1 MTVNTISSFLRRQES
16 RDFSSLN
23 CHVLRAK
30 NARPL
35 PSQGPRSGVFVAM
48 TIAVVLAGC
57 NDISITFGDMADSVK
72 GSGVS
77 ASETRSVANFTSIE
91 ASGVGKLNVRVGDG
105 ESLRITA
112 DNNLLPLIKSEVR
125 DGVLILSSK
134 SGFKSK
140 NEITYEVSAKTIKR
154 LENSGTVSID
164 AKGFTGGELA
174 VETSGVG
181 NITLAGRVDSLN
193 AGLSGVGSLEAEELV
208 ADRVKTSLS
217 GVGSASV
224 RAEKSINGNVSGI
237 GSLTWKGAATDV
249 STSVSGIGRVSK
261 G

>member
-1 MTVNTISSFLRRQES
+1 MGAKLFPSHRVGVVALALSA
-16 RDFSSLN
+16 SL
-23 CHVLRAK
+23 
-30 NARPL
+30 
-35 PSQGPRSGVFVAM
+35 
-48 TIAVVLAGC
+48 LAGC
-57 NDISITFGDMADSVK
+57 NDISVTFGDVADSVK

-77 ASETRSVANFTSIE
+77 ASETRVVANFTSIE
-91 ASGVGKLNVRVGDG
+91 ASGVGKLSVRVGDS

-125 DGVLILSSK
+125 EGVLILSSK

-164 AKGFTGGELA
+164 ARGFTGGELA

-181 NITLAGRVDSLN
+181 SITLAGRVDSLN

-224 RAEKSINGNVSGI
+224 RAEKSISGNVSGV

-249 STSVSGIGRVSK
+249 TTSVSGIGRVSK
-261 G
+261 S

>member
-1 MTVNTISSFLRRQES
+1 MGAKLFPSHRVGVVALALSA
-16 RDFSSLN
+16 SL
-23 CHVLRAK
+23 
-30 NARPL
+30 
-35 PSQGPRSGVFVAM
+35 
-48 TIAVVLAGC
+48 LAAC
-57 NDISITFGDMADSVK
+57 NDISVTFGDVADSVK

-77 ASETRSVANFTSIE
+77 ASETRVVANFTSIE
-91 ASGVGKLNVRVGDG
+91 ASGVGKLNVRVGDS

-140 NEITYEVSAKTIKR
+140 NEITYQVSAKTIQR

-164 AKGFTGGELA
+164 AKGFAGGELA

-181 NITLAGRVDSLN
+181 TIALAGRVDSLN